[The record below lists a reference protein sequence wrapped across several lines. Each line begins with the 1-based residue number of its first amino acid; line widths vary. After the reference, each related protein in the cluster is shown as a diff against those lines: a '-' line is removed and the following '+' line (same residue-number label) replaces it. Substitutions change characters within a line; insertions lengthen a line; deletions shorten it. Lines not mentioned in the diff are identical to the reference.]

1 MNHELIII
9 LMHLKSHTYNN
20 VKLCNFINVRGRC
33 IGIECKYCVLDGCS
47 PTSDRYAS
55 RLLFRIPI

>member
-9 LMHLKSHTYNN
+9 LMHLKSHTFNN
-20 VKLCNFINVRGRC
+20 VKLCNFVHLRNKC
-33 IGIECKYCVLDGCS
+33 IGINCYSCVLNTCS
-47 PTSDRYAS
+47 HTSDRYAS

>member
-9 LMHLKSHTYNN
+9 LMHLKSHTFNN
-20 VKLCNFINVRGRC
+20 VKMCKLIYKRDKCKG
-33 IGIECKYCVLDGCS
+33 IGCTYCVLNAYS

>member
-9 LMHLKSHTYNN
+9 LMHLKSRTFSN
-20 VKLCNFINVRGRC
+20 VNLCNFVHIRDKC
-33 IGIECKYCVLDGCS
+33 IGIGCSYCVLNTSS
-47 PTSDRYAS
+47 PTSDRYTS

>member
-9 LMHLKSHTYNN
+9 LMHLKSHTFNN
-20 VKLCNFINVRGRC
+20 IKLCNLVHIRDKC
-33 IGIECKYCVLDGCS
+33 IGIGCNYCVLNTCS
-47 PTSDRYAS
+47 PTSDRYVS

>member
-9 LMHLKSHTYNN
+9 LMHLKSHTFNN
-20 VKLCNFINVRGRC
+20 VKICKMIYIRDKC
-33 IGIECKYCVLDGCS
+33 KGIECKYCVLNASS
-47 PTSDRYAS
+47 PTSDRYVS